1 MDKELKIV
9 VSIFLVFLIFGLV
22 SLSTSRIFAT
32 PIFLKH
38 FVYLPLAILFYGMN
52 FKQNQSWLLL
62 MYIPVVLLGLLID
75 DFSVGLLV
83 EKYHVNWLYEI
94 TTTQVFS
101 VIFIVGYFGFFILIA
116 YLFFLAY
123 RKLAILIASLVLIL
137 AVITCL
143 FIPDFLIAS
152 GPIFLLFLA
161 IQIFALN
168 KYSSNESIAKKILT
182 YQFLFIILMQSME
195 YFL

>member
-9 VSIFLVFLIFGLV
+9 ASIFLIFLIFGLV
-22 SLSTSRIFAT
+22 SLSTSGTFAT
-32 PIFLKH
+32 PVFLKH
-38 FVYLPLAILFYGMN
+38 FVYMPLAILFYGMN
-52 FKQNQSWLLL
+52 YKQNQSWLLL

-83 EKYHVNWLYEI
+83 EKYHVNWLFEI

-101 VIFIVGYFGFFILIA
+101 IIFIVGYFGFFFLIA

-123 RKLAILIASLVLIL
+123 QKLAILIASLVLIL

-161 IQIFALN
+161 VQIFALN